1 MICCALKFF
10 LIWVPPE
17 GFGTAVGL
25 PLVCVRYQ
33 TMMFGVNNADEET
46 RKEAAK
52 QALIT
57 KIMARDKD
65 DIKER
70 GKGPK

>member
-1 MICCALKFF
+1 M
-10 LIWVPPE
+10 
-17 GFGTAVGL
+17 
-25 PLVCVRYQ
+25 
-33 TMMFGVNNADEET
+33 MMFGENNADEET

-57 KIMARDKD
+57 KIKARDKS
-65 DIKER
+65 DIAEA

>member
-1 MICCALKFF
+1 M
-10 LIWVPPE
+10 
-17 GFGTAVGL
+17 
-25 PLVCVRYQ
+25 
-33 TMMFGVNNADEET
+33 MMFGENNADEET